1 MFGLGWP
8 EIIFIVV
15 LALLIFGPKRL
26 PEVSRTIGKG
36 LAELRRASNDLRRTI
51 NTEIALED
59 EPVPP
64 MLRSVRSVPER
75 DETPPAPPV
84 DAGSPAP
91 SESQ

>member
-36 LAELRRASNDLRRTI
+36 LSELRKASTDLRRTI
-51 NTEIALED
+51 NTEMALEE
-59 EPVPP
+59 EPAPP
-64 MLRSVRSVPER
+64 PALRSVRPLPER
-75 DETPPAPPV
+75 GDPPAVEP
-84 DAGSPAP
+84 GSPAP
-91 SESQ
+91 SEPT

>member
-64 MLRSVRSVPER
+64 MLRSVRPVPER
-75 DETPPAPPV
+75 DETPPAPP
-84 DAGSPAP
+84 AP

>member
-36 LAELRRASNDLRRTI
+36 LSELRRASNDLRRTI
-51 NTEIALED
+51 NAEIALD
-59 EPVPP
+59 EEPAPPV
-64 MLRSVRSVPER
+64 LRSVRSIPER
-75 DETPPAPPV
+75 SEAPPEPPAP
-84 DAGSPAP
+84 AA

>member
-8 EIIFIVV
+8 EIIFIVI

-36 LAELRRASNDLRRTI
+36 LSELRRASNDLRRTI
-51 NTEIALED
+51 NAEIALDE

-64 MLRSVRSVPER
+64 VLRSLRSVPER
-75 DETPPAPPV
+75 AEAPPAAEPPP
-84 DAGSPAP
+84 APAP

>member
-26 PEVSRTIGKG
+26 PEVSRTIGRG
-36 LAELRRASNDLRRTI
+36 LTELRRASNDLRRTI

-59 EPVPP
+59 EPAPP
-64 MLRSVRSVPER
+64 AVRSLRPLPER
-75 DETPPAPPV
+75 HETPPPAEAQPPT
-84 DAGSPAP
+84 ANEPR
-91 SESQ
+91 